1 MREWL
6 IESLQNALSIW
17 NYMQNTILS
26 VVVVP
31 PQNFRSGTIWSII
44 QSIHGGLQAVGY
56 ALLVLFFVV
65 GVIRTCGSFAELKR
79 PELALKLFV
88 RFAVAK
94 GVITY
99 GMDILLAFISIG
111 QGIMATV
118 YNASGLS
125 PDSTLTVPEEV
136 IEAVESSRLLDNIPL
151 LEVTLIGCLL
161 IWVLSFVML
170 ISVYGRIIRI
180 FMYAAISPVPLATF
194 AGEPTQN
201 IGKSFLKS
209 FAGVCIEGVVI
220 VLACAIYSS
229 FATTSLIPDINDS
242 ATAATVV
249 WNYLG
254 SLLLNMLILVGTV
267 KAADRVA
274 REMMGL

>member
-1 MREWL
+1 MKEWL

-17 NYMQNTILS
+17 NFMQAGILS
-26 VVVVP
+26 NVLTS
-31 PQNFRSGTIWSII
+31 PQQFRGGSVWGII

-56 ALLVLFFVV
+56 ALLVLFFVI
-65 GVIRTCGSFAELKR
+65 GVIRTCGSFSEMKR

-111 QGIMATV
+111 QGIVGTV
-118 YNASGLS
+118 FNSSGLS
-125 PDSTLTVPEEV
+125 TESSLTVPEEV

-180 FMYAAISPVPLATF
+180 FMYAAIAPVPLATF

-209 FAGVCIEGVVI
+209 FAGVCIEGVII
-220 VLACAIYSS
+220 VLACAIYSA
-229 FATTSLIPDINDS
+229 FAQTSLIPAANDS

-254 SLLLNMLILVGTV
+254 GLLLNMLILVGTV

>member
-111 QGIMATV
+111 QGIMTTV

-209 FAGVCIEGVVI
+209 FAGVCIEGVII

>member
-1 MREWL
+1 
-6 IESLQNALSIW
+6 
-17 NYMQNTILS
+17 MQTGILS
-26 VVVVP
+26 TAITS
-31 PQNFRSGTIWSII
+31 PQEFRGGTIWGTIVSI
-44 QSIHGGLQAVGY
+44 QGGLQAVGY
-56 ALLVLFFVV
+56 ALLVLFFVM

-88 RFAVAK
+88 RFVIAK
-94 GVITY
+94 AVITY

-111 QGIMATV
+111 QGLMRTV
-118 YNASGLS
+118 FQNSGLS
-125 PDSTLTVPEEV
+125 AGEGLVLPETV
-136 IEAVESSRLLDNIPL
+136 IEAVEGSRVFDNITL
-151 LEVTLIGCLL
+151 LEVTLIGCLM

-180 FMYAAISPVPLATF
+180 FMYAAIAPIPLATF

-229 FATTSLIPDINDS
+229 FARTSLIPTLDNAS
-242 ATAATVV
+242 SAATIV

-254 SLLLNMLILVGTV
+254 GLLLNMLILVGTV

-274 REMMGL
+274 KEMMGL